1 MNSLTPIQNPELGRS
16 LNYLL
21 SDLWKDD
28 KTSIAEELKLEEGI
42 PHYLTLKL
50 CMLGYP
56 YSGKRTVS
64 KALSD

>member
-1 MNSLTPIQNPELGRS
+1 MNSLTPLQNPELGRS
-16 LNYLL
+16 LNNLL
-21 SDLWKDD
+21 SDLWKED
-28 KTSIAEELKLEEGI
+28 KTSIPAEDKLEEGI
-42 PHYLTLKL
+42 PNYLTLKL

>member
-1 MNSLTPIQNPELGRS
+1 
-16 LNYLL
+16 LL
-21 SDLWKDD
+21 SDLWKED
-28 KTSIAEELKLEEGI
+28 KTSIPAEDKLEEGI
-42 PHYLTLKL
+42 PNYLTLKL